1 MSEESLIVSEEPSAP
16 IDAVEPVESVE
27 GEHPEWFKADKYKS
41 IEDQAK
47 AYTDLEKKFGGFTGA
62 PEEYEFSLNE
72 GLEFEVAEDDPL
84 LNDFKGMAK
93 EMGMSNEA
101 FNRVANMYIEQL
113 AASEIAQKELASE
126 HVETQMKALGDKA
139 QERVQNVAQ
148 WAKAQLGS
156 EELFN
161 KFAAGLT
168 DAGMVEVFE
177 TLINKTGNAAQA
189 TSHQVPAA
197 PAMTEDE
204 IKEMQFAVDEYGNR
218 KMQNPEYAAKVR
230 KAWEQLRGTKSTPQI
245 VGM

>member
-1 MSEESLIVSEEPSAP
+1 MSEESLVVVEEPSAP
-16 IDAVEPVESVE
+16 IDAVEPVEAVE

-62 PEEYEFSLNE
+62 PEEYEFALSE

-84 LNDFKGMAK
+84 LSDFKEMAK

-101 FNRVANMYIEQL
+101 FNRVANKYVEQL
-113 AASEIAQKELASE
+113 AAQDMAQKELASE
-126 HVETQMKALGDKA
+126 HVATQMKALGDKA
-139 QERVQNVAQ
+139 QDRVQNVAQ

-197 PAMTEDE
+197 PAMTEDQV
-204 IKEMQFAVDEYGNR
+204 KEMQFAVDEYGNR

-230 KAWEQLRGTKSTPQI
+230 KAWEQIRGNQSTPEI